1 MNHDQHAP
9 AIRCITLAAIFLIP
23 SEYRGL
29 FGFDIQ
35 LAPPMKMVGRSS
47 PAELSKR
54 AEDLRHLLPFLVTL
68 RLCKTAGVGI
78 PCVSDAPKVMSDCP
92 HVDEE

>member
-1 MNHDQHAP
+1 MYNAGRHLSNSLRVSRP
-9 AIRCITLAAIFLIP
+9 I
-23 SEYRGL
+23 
-29 FGFDIQ
+29 GFDIQ
-35 LAPPMKMVGRSS
+35 LAPPMKMLGRPL

-68 RLCKTAGVGI
+68 GLCKTAGVGI